1 MSKQYEDSELQ
12 KDPPCSTSENN
23 EENLTSEASENQKPE
38 GVTRRKFVA
47 LAGTLLAA
55 TTLGTSGIMAFA
67 RNNNIDVAF
76 PVSGGYLIVDSMR
89 CCGCQNCMMACA
101 MTHYGVTNPGLARIQ
116 IVGDSFQHFP
126 YDMTFSNVINAQS
139 LSAFRCALR
148 ELATSTKKTITCA
161 WLTQTSALDACSVF
175 PRALTFPLD
184 CSGTTKISILRNAT
198 SALIRRF
205 GNTRSDP
212 MASAPV
218 NRYALN
224 APLNSLKNSPR
235 KQADPNMTWICER
248 EQVGHR

>member
-55 TTLGTSGIMAFA
+55 ATLGTSGIMAFA
-67 RNNNIDVAF
+67 RNNNIDMAF

-126 YDMTFSNVINAQS
+126 YDMTIFQCHQCAEPKCVSVCPTGACHIDEGNDNV
-139 LSAFRCALR
+139 RVVDP
-148 ELATSTKKTITCA
+148 
-161 WLTQTSALDACSVF
+161 LDACSVF
-175 PRALTFPLD
+175 LRALTLPLD

-224 APLNSLKNSPR
+224 APLNLLKNSPG
-235 KQADPNMTWICER
+235 KPADPNMTWICER